1 MRKLIF
7 DISLSGHHL
16 EYISYIWKWAIE
28 KKDDKFIFAV
38 PGKEWNE
45 SQFNKNWIETDNI
58 EIFPLDIE
66 QIKKIKEG
74 NKIIQSYKQSRLVAK
89 IAKKVNADEVIM
101 ITLAS
106 VIPFLPFFLPKT
118 TKVSGIIYQIFLYG
132 PKKGM
137 KYVVDY
143 LRYFI
148 MAKNRNVKSVFIL
161 NDLLSANNLNEKF
174 KTDRFKCLP
183 DPVPSLPE
191 KPLTCL
197 RERLGIESDSKVFL
211 HFGAMDK
218 RKGTLDIL
226 KAILC
231 LDETDGVAFIFAGKI
246 NEKIKSEFD
255 SLYKEIKEK
264 GIKIIVMDE
273 FCSYDTLHKLCYS
286 SDCILMPYRLTNLS
300 SGVIGYASLHR
311 IPVIGPSEGLI
322 GRLIKEN
329 KLGKTIRRIT
339 PTVISN
345 EIKNFKPYSIGNK
358 YAIKN
363 NIDSFLS
370 LIFQ

>member
-137 KYVVDY
+137 KYVVDW
-143 LRYFI
+143 
-148 MAKNRNVKSVFIL
+148 
-161 NDLLSANNLNEKF
+161 
-174 KTDRFKCLP
+174 FKCLP

-273 FCSYDTLHKLCYS
+273 FCSYDTLHNLCYS